1 MSKLI
6 SLMFGLVLSITVL
19 EAKEKKF
26 SYECDYGKHNEDAFL
41 SVTSFTSIEDSSSDV
56 PFKIVDMIYSDD
68 AIDSD
73 EMKCTL
79 TPKTKNAAAQY
90 VCIPEGPTF
99 YVRFTFDTKSHK
111 LYLEWIE
118 NGRSINDGPVFTKCK
133 RTRLK

>member
-6 SLMFGLVLSITVL
+6 SLVFGVLITISAL

-26 SYECDYGKHNEDAFL
+26 SYECDFGAHDEEAFL
-41 SVTSFTSIEDSSSDV
+41 SIVSFTSIEDSSNAV
-56 PFKIVDMIYSDD
+56 PFKIINMTYSDE

-73 EMKCTL
+73 KMNCKL
-79 TPKTKNAAAQY
+79 TPKTKKTAAQY
-90 VCIPEGPTF
+90 VCIPAGPTF

-111 LYLEWIE
+111 LYQEWIE
-118 NGRSINDGPVFTKCK
+118 NGRSINDSPLATKCK